1 MNVPAPTTMLDLNH
15 IRREF
20 ADHLAADPTRFRM
33 DSALAHVVTLA
44 YRQGIKDGQGGAT
57 PFAADSPPAV
67 PHAGPAT

>member
-1 MNVPAPTTMLDLNH
+1 MLDLNQ

-44 YRQGIKDGQGGAT
+44 YQQGIKDASAPLGSTPAIVSDDLGQT
-57 PFAADSPPAV
+57 
-67 PHAGPAT
+67 